1 MLSNAPPNRQASELR
16 IIADREI
23 ELLEHQLRR
32 EALRTGMD
40 AGVLIDYVS
49 ARLAIRMM
57 ERAVGLRATRS
68 PAPPKT

>member
-68 PAPPKT
+68 PAPQKT